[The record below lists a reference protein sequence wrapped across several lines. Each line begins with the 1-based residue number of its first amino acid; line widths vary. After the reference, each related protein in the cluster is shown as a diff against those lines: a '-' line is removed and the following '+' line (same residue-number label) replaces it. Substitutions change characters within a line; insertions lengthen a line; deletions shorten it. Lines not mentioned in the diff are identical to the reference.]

1 MDTPTPPK
9 KPVTKKQTTGMRRMF
24 RLAKK
29 ELIEILRDRRTII
42 TLVMMPLLLYPLI
55 GITVQKF
62 LLTTLADAAKQTYR
76 IGVEKNSV
84 QYLEGLIVTGTRI
97 IQQKSGEPE
106 EDGKDS
112 TNQNGE
118 PSKNSSEENKGSE
131 EKDTPTASPDSP
143 EGEQQ
148 EGEQQELSLKE
159 KLEQVFGNGPV
170 PEFFVPE
177 EDDPPL
183 EELLTSSDEL
193 DIALLTKRSESGPYF
208 EILINKNSRNS
219 LDAAQWLI
227 ERFDA
232 MNLEFGKRVHQDY
245 KRVYQMSRLAPPPE
259 LRRFPAMFVQRKIES
274 GSESEQSETPPL
286 LTFIPLMLV
295 LMTMTGA
302 VYPAIDLTAGERE
315 RGTMEILVAAP
326 VSRLALL
333 FGKFVAVLAV
343 AMLTAVFNITAMTIT
358 LYTLGL
364 EQFVFGEAGL
374 PMWAVFA
381 ILGLLFVFAGFF
393 SATLLC
399 LTSFA
404 RSFKEAQ
411 AYLIPLMLVS
421 LTPGMLSLMPNV
433 VLSPMLAIVP
443 LVNIVMLSR
452 DLLSGNV
459 ELVLVGIVVTS
470 TVLYG
475 FLALSTAARI
485 FGTDS
490 MLTGGGS
497 TWADFFKAPTDVRTN
512 PTISIAMLFMA
523 VLFPSFI
530 IIAGLASR
538 IGSTIN
544 VKLLLNALVTFGLF
558 VGLPILFAS
567 LFRIRYLSAFLLHRA
582 KIASYLGAVLLGL
595 SLWVIVYELEIYS
608 LSKTRIEE
616 MMAQFESTMKTGLS
630 ELSLPM
636 KLFCLALVPAVCEEF
651 TFRGFL
657 MSAFRK
663 RVHNVWAV
671 IITAVLFGLFHVFV
685 RDLLL
690 FERMLPSTLMG
701 IILGMICLRTGS
713 VLPGMLL
720 HVLHNGLLLTI
731 AHFETELTEMGIGVS
746 QQEHL
751 PIGMIAGSILPI
763 AIGAAIVF
771 FLGKEPETN
780 KENIETLSTS
790 T

>member
-1 MDTPTPPK
+1 MENSDLQPVPGPPM
-9 KPVTKKQTTGMRRMF
+9 KPAMPKRTTGLRRMF

-29 ELIEILRDRRTII
+29 ELVEILRDRRTII
-42 TLVMMPLLLYPLI
+42 TLVLMPLLLYPLI
-55 GITVQKF
+55 GITIQKF
-62 LLTTLADAAKQTYR
+62 LLNTIADAAGQTYR
-76 IGVEKNSV
+76 IGVDNEQSFK
-84 QYLEGLIVTGTRI
+84 YLERLVVEGSRLINLKNGVKPEQENPEPG
-97 IQQKSGEPE
+97 SGE
-106 EDGKDS
+106 GK
-112 TNQNGE
+112 Q
-118 PSKNSSEENKGSE
+118 
-131 EKDTPTASPDSP
+131 
-143 EGEQQ
+143 GEQ
-148 EGEQQELSLKE
+148 ETAEATESAGNSEAGETEKKELTAEERLRK
-159 KLEQVFGNGPV
+159 VMGDGPV
-170 PEFFVPE
+170 PEFFVPQE
-177 EDDPPL
+177 GDPSL
-183 EELLTSSDEL
+183 EELLLEKNEL
-193 DIALLTKRSESGPYF
+193 DLVVLTKTDPRGAPYF
-208 EILINKNSRNS
+208 ELVTKPNSQNSR
-219 LDAAQWLI
+219 DAARWLRARFEEVNLAAGKQLFRRARQRLPAEFV
-227 ERFDA
+227 ERT
-232 MNLEFGKRVHQDY
+232 
-245 KRVYQMSRLAPPPE
+245 
-259 LRRFPAMFVQRKIES
+259 IES
-274 GSESEQSETPPL
+274 DSEGGDEEPPPPL

-315 RGTMEILVAAP
+315 RGTMEILVSAP

-333 FGKFVAVLAV
+333 FGKFVAVLSV
-343 AMLTAVFNITAMTIT
+343 AMLTAIFNIAAMTIT

-364 EQFVFGEAGL
+364 EKFVFGEAGL
-374 PMWAVFA
+374 PLWAVFS
-381 ILGLLFVFAGFF
+381 ILGLLLVFAGFF

-433 VLSPMLAIVP
+433 VLTPMLAIVP

-452 DLLSGNV
+452 DLLSGNI

-470 TVLYG
+470 TILYG
-475 FLALSTAARI
+475 FLALSAAARI

-497 TWADFFKAPTDVRTN
+497 SWADFLKPPTEIRTS

-530 IIAGLASR
+530 VIAGLAGR
-538 IGSTIN
+538 IGSSIN

-558 VGLPILFAS
+558 VGLPIVFAS
-567 LFRIRYLSAFLLHRA
+567 LFKIRYRSAFLLHRA
-582 KIASYLGAVLLGL
+582 KWASYIGAVLLGL

-608 LSKTRIEE
+608 LSKTRIQE
-616 MMAQFESTMKTGLS
+616 MMAQFESTMKTGLA
-630 ELSLPM
+630 ELSLPL

-663 RVHNVWAV
+663 RVNNILAV
-671 IITAVLFGLFHVFV
+671 LITAVLFGLFHVFV

-701 IILGMICLRTGS
+701 IILGMVCLRTGS

-720 HVLHNGLLLTI
+720 HVLHNGLLLSI
-731 AHFETELTEMGIGVS
+731 AHYETQLTEMGIGVS
-746 QQEHL
+746 EQEHL
-751 PIGMIAGSILPI
+751 PLGMIGASLIPI
-763 AIGAAIVF
+763 AIGAAIIF
-771 FLGKEPETN
+771 FLGKETGEIPTTADSGSEGAD
-780 KENIETLSTS
+780 
-790 T
+790 